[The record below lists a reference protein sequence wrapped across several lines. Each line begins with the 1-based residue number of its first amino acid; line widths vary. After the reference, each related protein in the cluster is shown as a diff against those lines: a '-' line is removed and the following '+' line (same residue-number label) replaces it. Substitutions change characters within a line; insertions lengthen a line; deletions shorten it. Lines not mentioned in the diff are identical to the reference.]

1 MKIKIII
8 ISFFFISCGP
18 KKESKA
24 EKILRELEINRKVDS
39 TMRSADEKIKQDLIN
54 INWDTIDIQNSGIE
68 ITKAEFIK
76 ENEYSNYKSVRLYY
90 KNNSTKNIK
99 AIRFKWYG
107 LNSFNEPADCSN
119 ISNPGFGAG
128 YTDIILKSG
137 KSSSGTWSALSRDG
151 DKIVK
156 AWPYEI
162 IYEDGSKWKSDYKK
176 LTRSK

>member
-68 ITKAEFIK
+68 ITKA
-76 ENEYSNYKSVRLYY
+76 
-90 KNNSTKNIK
+90 
-99 AIRFKWYG
+99 
-107 LNSFNEPADCSN
+107 
-119 ISNPGFGAG
+119 
-128 YTDIILKSG
+128 
-137 KSSSGTWSALSRDG
+137 
-151 DKIVK
+151 
-156 AWPYEI
+156 
-162 IYEDGSKWKSDYKK
+162 
-176 LTRSK
+176 